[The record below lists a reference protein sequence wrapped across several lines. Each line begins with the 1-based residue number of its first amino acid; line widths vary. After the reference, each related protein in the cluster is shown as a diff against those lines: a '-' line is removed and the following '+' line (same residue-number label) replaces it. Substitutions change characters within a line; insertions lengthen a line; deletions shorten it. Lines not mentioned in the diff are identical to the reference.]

1 MSDFYFN
8 YPYMVGEHRIAELE
22 GRCEVIPGWREG
34 ERIDLSVT
42 LYGEGPDGE
51 ALVDPPPELASKIE
65 AFLWLNY
72 RPAIEEIEA
81 LAWRAKRRVNAL

>member
-34 ERIDLSVT
+34 ERTDLSVT

-51 ALVDPPPELASKIE
+51 ALIDPPVELARQIE
-65 AFLWLNY
+65 SWLW
-72 RPAIEEIEA
+72 RERRDQIEEIEA